1 MRPAMK
7 KELFKR
13 KSFTLIELLVVI
25 AIIAILAG
33 MLLPALNTARE
44 KGRTA
49 SCQANLKQIGLFQMN
64 YADENDGG
72 GIPVND
78 WSRTGVPGWGRL
90 IQAFYGTSEKFIQC
104 PSQNEQLDANAW
116 ETAIDGKKYKHYGKN
131 YIANLITIGEI
142 EKTTCVRS
150 STALYFGKGIR
161 SASKKV
167 LMGDSTFVATG
178 FNRGNMYER
187 TAVTRHN
194 NSTNYLWADLHVSL
208 ETDYMRHKL
217 PLEEY
222 HNKE

>member
-1 MRPAMK
+1 MRLAMK
-7 KELFKR
+7 KELCQSKG
-13 KSFTLIELLVVI
+13 FTLIELLVVI

-33 MLLPALNTARE
+33 MLLPALNNARE
-44 KGRTA
+44 KGRTVN
-49 SCQANLKQIGLFQMN
+49 CQANLKQMGLFQMT
-64 YADENDGG
+64 YADEYDGA

-78 WSRTGVPGWGRL
+78 WSRTGVPCWGRM
-90 IQAFYGTSEKFIQC
+90 IQAFYGPSEKFIQC
-104 PSQNEQLDANAW
+104 PSQNEQKDFW
-116 ETAIDGKKYKHYGKN
+116 EATIDGKKYKHYQKN

-161 SASKKV
+161 NASKKV
-167 LMGDSTFVATG
+167 LMGDSTFAAVG

-187 TAVTRHN
+187 TAVLRHN
-194 NSTNYLWADLHVSL
+194 NTTNYLWADLHVSN
-208 ETDYMRHKL
+208 EKDYMRRKL